1 MSATG
6 NIAINR
12 IVNSD
17 FVVQHF
23 GYWPTFHD
31 ATLERM
37 NFGIRS
43 FESTITFLIETAEF
57 TNELDEQEQ
66 YKQFKPC
73 IIELEF
79 QNVKDTF
86 LTFDHVPVLFAVDFE
101 EIGDAIYYSFSSS
114 AGSHT
119 IVAEQVTVLSLTPTK
134 Q

>member
-1 MSATG
+1 MSAIE
-6 NIAINR
+6 NPVINR
-12 IVNSD
+12 IINSEL
-17 FVVQHF
+17 VVQYF
-23 GYWPTFHD
+23 GYWPNFHD

-37 NFGIRS
+37 NFEIHS

-57 TNELDEQEQ
+57 VNELDEKGH

-73 IIELEF
+73 SIELQF

-86 LTFDHVPVLFAVDFE
+86 LTFDHVPVLFSVDFE
-101 EIGDAIYYSFSSS
+101 EVGDAIGCSFSSS

-119 IVAEQVTVLSLTPTK
+119 IVAKQVTVFGLTSTK